1 MSDPEPEGQPGLDL
15 IAITDRPAFEHAL
28 RRLAQPISD
37 YSFANVFIWNAALK
51 LYWRRIHNHVC
62 VFANGTGDLTLMLA
76 PLPEPGATDADLR
89 RCLDEAF
96 EIMDAYNA
104 ARGLP
109 QRSRIEYVSDE
120 MLERISAVTGP
131 SAITLAATPMSGD
144 YIYPVT
150 SMIDL
155 AGGPLKSKRKARS
168 KFMREHPAHRV
179 ETLTDQHNDACLAL
193 LDKWHRDADAAHDG
207 QITEDESHTMTA
219 VLRKREGLACKN
231 ALLHR
236 EALGMRGM
244 VLYDGDTMLGFT
256 LGEALSPVQASILF
270 EKTAPDCDGAPQFIF
285 SEFCRLYWADYPEI
299 NVGDDWG
306 IPTLRFTKESYRPTR
321 RLSKYV
327 LARPVHAQPTAFTA
341 APMVQPVAVAATAAV
356 RTAAPADAGD
366 VARIEAA
373 SFDPADA
380 FTTRQVRRLI
390 DNPHALSLVAEVDH
404 RVAGWCVALR
414 RQHRQHRSGRI
425 YSLAVAHEHRGRG
438 IAEALLRQA
447 FDTLRADDVRH
458 VYLEVAAD
466 NAPAIALY
474 HKLGFTRV
482 RRMPDYYGPGAAG
495 VSMRRAIEQPAL
507 VD

>member
-1 MSDPEPEGQPGLDL
+1 MSDSEPEGQPGLDL

-51 LYWRRIHNHVC
+51 LYWRRIHHHVC

-76 PLPEPGATDADLR
+76 PLPEPDATDADLR

-96 EIMDAYNA
+96 EIMDAYNG

-109 QRSRIEYVSDE
+109 NRSRIEYVSDE

-168 KFMREHPAHRV
+168 KFMREHPDHRV
-179 ETLTDQHNDACLAL
+179 ETLTDRHNTACLAL
-193 LDKWHRDADAAHDG
+193 LDQWHRDADAVHDG
-207 QITEDESHTMTA
+207 QVTEDESHTMTA
-219 VLRKREGLACKN
+219 VLRKRERLACEN
-231 ALLHR
+231 ALVHR
-236 EALGMRGM
+236 EALGRRGM
-244 VLYDGDTMLGFT
+244 VLYDGEAMLGFT
-256 LGEALSPVQASILF
+256 RGEALSPVQASILF

-285 SEFCRLYWADYPEI
+285 SEFCRLHWADYPEI

-327 LARPVHAQPTAFTA
+327 LARPVPTEAMTFTA
-341 APMVQPVAVAATAAV
+341 APVVEPLAIAPTVAVRAAT
-356 RTAAPADAGD
+356 PADGHA
-366 VARIEAA
+366 VARIEAV

-380 FTTRQVRRLI
+380 FTARQVRRLI
-390 DNPHALSLVAEVDH
+390 DNRHALSLVAVADDA
-404 RVAGWCVALR
+404 VAGWCVALR

-425 YSLAVAHEHRGRG
+425 YSLAVAPEQRGRG
-438 IAEALLRQA
+438 IAESLLTRA
-447 FDTLRADDVRH
+447 IDTLRAQGVRH

-474 HKLGFTRV
+474 RKLGFVTV
-482 RRMPDYYGPGAAG
+482 RSMPDYYGPGAAG
-495 VSMRRAIEQPAL
+495 TSMRLAIANTVP